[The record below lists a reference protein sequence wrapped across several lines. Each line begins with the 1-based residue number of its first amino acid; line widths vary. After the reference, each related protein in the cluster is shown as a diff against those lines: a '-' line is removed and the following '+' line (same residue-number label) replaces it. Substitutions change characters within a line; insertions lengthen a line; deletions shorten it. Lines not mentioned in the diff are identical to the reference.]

1 MAEEFKAIETQEALD
16 AVIKDRLARNT
27 RTVTEEVTK
36 KFEGWVSP
44 GDAKKSADQ
53 IAQLTAKVAELNQ
66 QITELTAKSTAAE
79 LGALRQRIAHETGL
93 PFELA
98 DRLNGST
105 EEELRKDAEVFAKF
119 AAPQPA
125 PSPAFSPEQPV
136 GTAQNAA
143 FLALANDLKA

>member
-1 MAEEFKAIETQEALD
+1 MAEEFKVIETQEALD
-16 AVIKDRLARNT
+16 AIIRDRLARNT
-27 RTVTEEVTK
+27 RTVTDEVTK
-36 KFEGWVSP
+36 KYEGWVSP
-44 GDAKKSADQ
+44 EAAKKSADQ
-53 IAQLTAKVAELNQ
+53 IAALTEQVTALQ
-66 QITELTAKSTAAE
+66 GQISELTAKNTAAE

-125 PSPAFSPEQPV
+125 PSPDYSPEQPV

-143 FLALANDLKA
+143 FLALANDLKS

>member
-16 AVIKDRLARNT
+16 AIIRDRLARNT
-27 RTVTEEVTK
+27 RTVTDDVTK
-36 KFEGWVSP
+36 KFEGWTSP
-44 GDAKKSADQ
+44 EDAKKSADQ
-53 IAQLTAKVAELNQ
+53 IAALTEKVTALTQQITDLTAKN
-66 QITELTAKSTAAE
+66 TAAE

-105 EEELRKDAEVFAKF
+105 EEEIRKDAEVFAKF
-119 AAPQPA
+119 TAPQQQ
-125 PSPAFSPEQPV
+125 PSPDYSSEQPV
-136 GTAQNAA
+136 GTSANAA